1 MAVSATV
8 QPGIILQDG
17 QTVTVSD
24 LNKLGTPTVSIDG
37 AVGTL
42 SLTDGSVTNAKVAA
56 SAGVQFDKLESL
68 STGQVMVGNAGTPT
82 AVTLSG
88 DATVDEN
95 GSLTIA
101 AGAIESGMI
110 ANDAVVTAGI
120 QDGAVTAS
128 KLATGVNII
137 PTGSL
142 TAFAGGT
149 APTGWLICDGAE
161 VSRTTYS
168 DLFAVLGENYG
179 AGDSSTTFN
188 LPDMRGRVPVGVD
201 GGAARLSSNDTLGS
215 AAGTETHTLTESE
228 MPSHSHTASIND
240 SSGSGGS
247 GVNTVDYGES
257 SSSPGTS
264 TSHVTVSS
272 TGSDQAHNNMQ
283 PYQVVNWIIRT

>member
-137 PTGSL
+137 Q
-142 TAFAGGT
+142 
-149 APTGWLICDGAE
+149 
-161 VSRTTYS
+161 
-168 DLFAVLGENYG
+168 
-179 AGDSSTTFN
+179 
-188 LPDMRGRVPVGVD
+188 PD
-201 GGAARLSSNDTLGS
+201 
-215 AAGTETHTLTESE
+215 H
-228 MPSHSHTASIND
+228 
-240 SSGSGGS
+240 
-247 GVNTVDYGES
+247 
-257 SSSPGTS
+257 
-264 TSHVTVSS
+264 
-272 TGSDQAHNNMQ
+272 
-283 PYQVVNWIIRT
+283 